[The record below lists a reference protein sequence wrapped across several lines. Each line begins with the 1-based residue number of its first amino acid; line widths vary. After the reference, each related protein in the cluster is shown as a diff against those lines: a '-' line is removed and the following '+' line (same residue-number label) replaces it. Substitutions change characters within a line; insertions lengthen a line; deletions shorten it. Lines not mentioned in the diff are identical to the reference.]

1 MTANLPAGPV
11 SAIVNPRSLPLLYV
25 DDQPE
30 NLELFRL
37 QFGQEFAVHTATSGA
52 AALDRLGREDFAL
65 LLTDE
70 RMPALSGID
79 LLSRVV
85 DRWPDVVRVIV
96 SAYGDAQR
104 LLSAINRGHA
114 HEYVLKPWNR
124 DELAACLDR
133 GLTIAARRR
142 ALAARAEV
150 SQVLDRDAR
159 EAVAGGDAIV
169 AGGGMEPVMSL
180 ARRAA
185 GTDATV
191 LITGETGTGKEV
203 VARFIH
209 ENSPRSAEPFI
220 RVNCGALADGLL
232 ESELFGH
239 EAGAFTGAQRM
250 RRGRFELAQGGTIFL
265 DEIGDI
271 SPRTQVLLLR
281 ALQEREIERVGSA
294 TPIRVRARVIAATH
308 RDLPQRIAAGTFRE
322 DFYYRLNVVPI
333 SIPPLRERRQGIA
346 ALIQHFIAK
355 HARRDGRP
363 RLHPDVVASLTAYDW
378 PGNVRELENLVQ
390 RALVLCSD
398 DLITVDDFCF
408 TVPACPPVADV
419 RDQVREAETA
429 ALRQLIVSHGGNLA
443 RAARALNVPR
453 TTLVS
458 RAKKFGLVL

>member
-1 MTANLPAGPV
+1 MDPKPADGPAPAV
-11 SAIVNPRSLPLLYV
+11 AKPRGLALLYV

-30 NLELFRL
+30 NLELFQL
-37 QFGQEFAVHTATSGA
+37 QFGQEFVVHTAPSGA
-52 AALDRLGREDFAL
+52 VALERLTREDFAL

-70 RMPALSGID
+70 RMPDLSGID

-85 DRWPDVVRVIV
+85 ERWPDVVRVIV

-150 SQVLDRDAR
+150 SQVLEQDVR
-159 EAVAGGDAIV
+159 ERVGGDTIV
-169 AGGGMEPVMSL
+169 ADGGLEPVMSL

-185 GTDATV
+185 RSDATV
-191 LITGETGTGKEV
+191 LLTGETGTGKEV
-203 VARFIH
+203 IARFIH
-209 ENSPRSAEPFI
+209 ESSPRAAEPFI
-220 RVNCGALADGLL
+220 RVNCGALAEGLL

-271 SPRTQVLLLR
+271 SPRTQVMLLR
-281 ALQEREIERVGSA
+281 ALQEKEIERVGSA
-294 TPIRVRARVIAATH
+294 TPIPIRARVIAATH
-308 RDLPQRIAAGTFRE
+308 RDLARRIAAGAFRE
-322 DFYYRLNVVPI
+322 DLYYRLNVVPI
-333 SIPPLRERRQGIA
+333 AVPPLRERRQDVA
-346 ALIQHFIAK
+346 ALTRHFIAK
-355 HARRDGRP
+355 HARRGSQP
-363 RLHPDVVASLTAYDW
+363 RLHPDVVAALAFYDW

-390 RALVLCSD
+390 RALVLCSEEV
-398 DLITVDDFCF
+398 ITLDDFCF
-408 TVPACPPVADV
+408 SMPACAPATDV
-419 RDQVREAETA
+419 RDEVRETEAA
-429 ALRQLIVSHGGNLA
+429 ALRRLILSNGGNLS
-443 RAARALNVPR
+443 RVARALNVPR

-458 RAKKFGLVL
+458 RAKKYGLVL

>member
-1 MTANLPAGPV
+1 MDPAPSDGPGP
-11 SAIVNPRSLPLLYV
+11 AIANPRELALLYV

-30 NLELFRL
+30 NLELFQL
-37 QFGQEFAVHTATSGA
+37 QFGQEFVVRTAPSGA
-52 AALDRLGREDFAL
+52 AALERLAREDFAL
-65 LLTDE
+65 LVTDE
-70 RMPALSGID
+70 RMPGLSGID

-114 HEYVLKPWNR
+114 LEYILKPWNR
-124 DELAACLDR
+124 EELAACLDR

-150 SQVLDRDAR
+150 SHLLERDVR
-159 EAVAGGDAIV
+159 EGVVGDAIV
-169 AGGGMEPVMSL
+169 ADGGLEPVMSL

-185 GTDATV
+185 RSDATV

-203 VARFIH
+203 IARFIH
-209 ENSPRSAEPFI
+209 ESSPRASEPFI
-220 RVNCGALADGLL
+220 RVNCGALAEGLL

-271 SPRTQVLLLR
+271 SPRTQVMLLR
-281 ALQEREIERVGSA
+281 ALQEKEIERVGSA
-294 TPIRVRARVIAATH
+294 TPIRVRARAIAATH
-308 RDLPQRIAAGTFRE
+308 RDLRQRIAAGSFRE
-322 DFYYRLNVVPI
+322 DLYYRLNVIPI
-333 SIPPLRERRQGIA
+333 TAPPLRERRQDIA
-346 ALIQHFIAK
+346 ALVHHFIAR
-355 HARRDGRP
+355 HARRGSQP
-363 RLHPDVVASLTAYDW
+363 RLHPDVIPALAAYDW

-390 RALVLCSD
+390 RALVLCSEEV
-398 DLITVDDFCF
+398 LTIDDFCF
-408 TVPACPPVADV
+408 TMPTGPAAADV
-419 RDQVREAETA
+419 RSEVREAEA
-429 ALRQLIVSHGGNLA
+429 ATLRKVIVSNGGNLS

-458 RAKKFGLVL
+458 RAKKYGLVL